1 MPRPWLLRPGAL
13 VLAACAPTLAGPD
26 GLALSPAE
34 QAALRPLLAAHPS
47 ARLAQ
52 RADHTAPLLADYLAD
67 HSGFHPYFSRA
78 DLDQSGRP
86 DLLVALVA
94 RGARGPEFTLYF
106 FRDSAAGFGAPV
118 RLGQPQP
125 FADSAILPAEGG
137 LYLGPLESDAGFFFW
152 WDPVTGRLEEVS
164 DSTS

>member
-1 MPRPWLLRPGAL
+1 MPRSWVLFPG
-13 VLAACAPTLAGPD
+13 VLMLATCAPTIAGSD
-26 GLALSPAE
+26 GLPLSPAE
-34 QAALRPLLAAHPS
+34 QVALRPLLAAHPG

-52 RADHTAPLLADYLAD
+52 RADHTAPLLADYLVD
-67 HSGFHPYFSRA
+67 HPGFHPYFSRA

-137 LYLGPLESDAGFFFW
+137 LYLGPLESDAGFFFTW
-152 WDPVTGRLEEVS
+152 NPVTGRLEEVP